1 MSTAINIKVM
11 YLNPVADSSFDQAFA
26 DMVAE
31 YKYPATDAYVTSLN
45 PETVPGNMHN
55 LEYRTYESF
64 IVNDTV
70 KAARHVARHG
80 FDAMVIG
87 CFYDPA
93 LHDARE
99 IAGDTIIV
107 APCQASIVTALNL
120 ANSFSILIGRTKWED
135 QMRQTV
141 YDYGYKEKLASFQ
154 AVGMRVEDFQKEPA
168 VTKATL
174 QQAALDAVTVHK
186 AESIILG
193 CTMEIGFY
201 RELQQFL
208 QNELGARVPVIDPAI
223 AAFKAA
229 ENAALQKQYG
239 WSNSRVWGMQPPP
252 EDEMKKFEI
261 LQQDYV
267 FGNTL
272 HVPPGDKT

>member
-1 MSTAINIKVM
+1 M
-11 YLNPVADSSFDQAFA
+11 
-26 DMVAE
+26 
-31 YKYPATDAYVTSLN
+31 
-45 PETVPGNMHN
+45 
-55 LEYRTYESF
+55 
-64 IVNDTV
+64 

-174 QQAALDAVTVHK
+174 QQAAL
-186 AESIILG
+186 G
-193 CTMEIGFY
+193 CGHS
-201 RELQQFL
+201 
-208 QNELGARVPVIDPAI
+208 A
-223 AAFKAA
+223 
-229 ENAALQKQYG
+229 
-239 WSNSRVWGMQPPP
+239 
-252 EDEMKKFEI
+252 
-261 LQQDYV
+261 
-267 FGNTL
+267 
-272 HVPPGDKT
+272 